1 MSSDRVKRLKDKIQ
15 EYDLLFELII
25 SQAEIISQLIEIN
38 KQLCQEMKK
47 YLSYKNNIDLSS
59 DNIP

>member
-1 MSSDRVKRLKDKIQ
+1 MSSDRVKRLEDKIQ